1 MAGWSAIYLNA
12 KFALDQHQRVI
23 ARLQEQAA
31 TGARILRPSD
41 GPSEAFRIEHL
52 RSEARSIEAYTK
64 NLDHVVLGLEEASD
78 AVTRMNDA
86 LGRVK
91 AVLTQAASGT
101 MNASNRAAIAEE
113 VNSLLE
119 ECVSLANYNS
129 LGRYIFGGS
138 DVVEPPYA
146 VTRENGARG
155 HIESVTYQGS
165 TIDQPMPVAPGVSH
179 SGLFVGEKVFR
190 CDRREAPVFY
200 GATGAAAGSTTS
212 TVRGEVWLSITHTET
227 LYDDPDGTGI
237 AAGADSPALDTILGA
252 HSLTVDAAAGTIRL
266 DDGPEENIA
275 GQTNLMLTNAD
286 GDVVYVDVSGY
297 TGLGGTV
304 SLTGQGRM
312 TIDDGA
318 TTADLTSF
326 ADNVA
331 VTDGATGRVLWV
343 NTTNV
348 RRAGVEAVQVPGTYD
363 LFGTLIAA
371 RDLLLNRHALDEV
384 EQIDLIHSTAD
395 ELDLVMTGLR
405 REITSLGGRLQA
417 MDVLGESLDAI
428 KSTAREQAD
437 LIADADMVEV
447 ATELARAQNFY
458 QITLAST
465 AKVMSLSLL
474 DFVT

>member
-12 KFALDQHQRVI
+12 KFALNQHQRVI

-41 GPSEAFRIEHL
+41 GSSDAFRIAHL
-52 RSEARSIEAYTK
+52 RSKARSIEAYRK

-78 AVTRMNDA
+78 AVTQMNEA
-86 LGRVK
+86 LARVK
-91 AVLTQAASGT
+91 VVLTQASSGT
-101 MNASNRAAIAEE
+101 MNASNRVAIAEE

-129 LGRYIFGGS
+129 LGRYLFGGS
-138 DVVEPPYA
+138 DVAAPPYVVA
-146 VTRENGARG
+146 RENGTRG
-155 HIESVTYQGS
+155 NIQSVTYEGS
-165 TIDQPMPVAPGVSH
+165 SIDQPVPVAPGVSH
-179 SGLFVGEKVFR
+179 SGLFVGEEVFR
-190 CDRREAPVFY
+190 CDQRQAPVFY
-200 GATGAAAGSTTS
+200 GGTGAAAGSTTS
-212 TVRGEVWLSITHTET
+212 TVRGEVWLSIAHTVT
-227 LYDDPDGTGI
+227 LYDDPAGTGI
-237 AAGADSPALDTILGA
+237 AAGIDSPALDAILGA

-266 DDGPEENIA
+266 DDGPEQAIA
-275 GQTNLMLTNAD
+275 GQTDLLLTNAG
-286 GDVVYVDVSGY
+286 GDVAYVDVSGY

-304 SLTGQGRM
+304 TLTGQGRM

-318 TTADLTSF
+318 TTTDLTSF
-326 ADNVA
+326 TDNVPI
-331 VTDGATGRVLWV
+331 TDSTTGRVLWV

-348 RRAGVEAVQVPGTYD
+348 RRTGVESVQVPGTYD

-371 RDLLLNRHALDEV
+371 RDLLLNRHALDEA
-384 EQIDLIHSTAD
+384 EQVGLIQSTAD

-417 MDVLGESLDAI
+417 MDVLGESLETI
-428 KSTAREQAD
+428 KATATEQAD

-458 QITLAST
+458 EITLAST